1 MGEQIINDKRIIV
14 WLGEKEQCRKFFF
27 ESAFFER

>member
-14 WLGEKEQCRKFFF
+14 WFGEKEQCRKFFF